1 MAAKKETYTEAMARL
16 EEIVRQIDANEL
28 ELDVLADKIKEA
40 NKIIVF
46 CSDKLTKADAEIEKL
61 LQEKRQSE

>member
-40 NKIIVF
+40 KHDALPI
-46 CSDKLTKADAEIEKL
+46 SDKLTKVDAEIEKL

>member
-40 NKIIVF
+40 NNSFLFRQTNESGCGNRKI
-46 CSDKLTKADAEIEKL
+46 TARKAAI
-61 LQEKRQSE
+61 

>member
-28 ELDVLADKIKEA
+28 ELDVLADK
-40 NKIIVF
+40 
-46 CSDKLTKADAEIEKL
+46 LTKADAEIEKL